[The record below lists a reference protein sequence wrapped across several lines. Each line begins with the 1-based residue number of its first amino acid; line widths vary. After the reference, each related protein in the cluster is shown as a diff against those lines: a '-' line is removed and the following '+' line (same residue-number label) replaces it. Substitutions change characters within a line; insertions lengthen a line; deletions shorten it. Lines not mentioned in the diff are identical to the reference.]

1 MLFCTSSERSEQIM
15 SDRFNNPFD
24 KLKALKKQMAPEEKP
39 APVKAPPAK
48 KEAPLSPE
56 DDAAL
61 FLKHMA
67 NTKPLRPSPHGKT
80 IAVKKE
86 DKRVTPEELL
96 DLASSLDDRA
106 AWQCFD
112 DGAGQVWHAPGVS
125 EKIIRDFRRG
135 AIAPEATLDLHG
147 LRAQIAERAVD
158 GFIREQAEKRTSTV
172 LIITGKGEH
181 SSGDAV
187 LRNALVDW
195 LRKPNHLR
203 RLLAYCAAP
212 RSLGGEGATLVALRR
227 RLG

>member
-1 MLFCTSSERSEQIM
+1 MSEK
-15 SDRFNNPFD
+15 FNNPFE
-24 KLKALKKQMAPEEKP
+24 KLKALKKQMAPEAAP
-39 APVKAPPAK
+39 AKAPPPPPPK
-48 KEAPLSPE
+48 KEAPPKEQSPE

-86 DKRVTPEELL
+86 DKRVTAADLL
-96 DLASSLDDRA
+96 DLASALDDRA

-112 DGAGQVWHAPGVS
+112 DGAGEVWHAPGVS
-125 EKIIRDFRRG
+125 EKLIRDFRRG
-135 AIAPEATLDLHG
+135 AVEPQATLDLHG
-147 LRAQIAERAVD
+147 LRAQVAERAVD
-158 GFIREQAEKRTSTV
+158 NFIREQAEKGASAA

-181 SSGDAV
+181 SQGDAV